1 MGAVHQM
8 HERFVWQRID
18 QMYPLNA
25 GEEPEYL
32 LPHVRVVMHRNYHL
46 DVRVLIDD
54 AAKGL
59 QYVSYRRAEAFS
71 PLYRHAEYTGMLVRG
86 FWGDRTGE
94 RETARRAAL

>member
-8 HERFVWQRID
+8 HECFVWQRID

-32 LPHVRVVMHRNYHL
+32 LPHVRIVMHRNYHL

-71 PLYRHAEYTGMLVRG
+71 PMYRHADYTVMLVRD
-86 FWGDRTGE
+86 FREDRIGE
-94 RETARRAAL
+94 RETALRDAL